1 MQQRVSG
8 RATFLS
14 FVLFATSGA
23 VACNSEVGYV
33 SPLVA
38 GDGAAAIGNSTDA
51 GATGTGDATGTT
63 GSGGR
68 VAGSGGAISASGG
81 NAGSVTPP
89 AGGTTGSGA
98 TTGSASGGV
107 RGSGGTGMA
116 MSGAGGT
123 TSSGGA
129 TSTTGTGGSRVA
141 SGGATASGGKTGTS
155 GSGGAAA
162 PAPMGCPDDPAA
174 GVTIYYACDCGAGA
188 DKNCTAGK
196 DSNDGKSPSTPWQ
209 TFEKARSQFASLK
222 AGDRIEFCQGGS
234 FTEGSSN
241 SFVNKNCKAGNRCVV
256 TSYQAPWAS
265 GDEGRPVIHVPSGA
279 NGIDFTDANEAH
291 EEGYVFAGIELAGGG
306 MNWGFF
312 FYNDISDVLVCNVA
326 VHDFEI
332 GLHTAGGNTVTTHN
346 ERITIRNSTIT
357 NNNGQGF
364 LGCDNGLDIESNH
377 FENNGYARAILNHN
391 IYLSGGGN
399 GVSGVTI
406 RNNEL
411 YKSTLTNGQCTGTSL
426 VAHGLIDNMLIEGNY
441 VHEDKG
447 AVDSGCWG
455 IAIVPGY
462 SSMELFTNI
471 TLRGNTVVN
480 MGNTSLGVAACQKCS
495 IENNVVIN
503 QQGNNY
509 NSILA
514 PAGDEGPEDA
524 KDDQITIR
532 NNSVLI
538 DGGQGIG
545 VVQEGKGNIIVNNA
559 IYDGGAG
566 NGGVAC
572 FQFDQPA
579 SSYTA
584 IDHNVCFTNG
594 KGEWVVGQG
603 SLDTWSKKT
612 GFDKNSA
619 LADPKYKSMA
629 SPWDLTPATGS
640 PLLNAADASNCPLT
654 NFAGATRTATPN
666 IGAY

>member
-1 MQQRVSG
+1 MQHPVSG

-14 FVLFATSGA
+14 FILLATGGA
-23 VACNSEVGYV
+23 VACTSSVGYL
-33 SPLVA
+33 SPSLVA
-38 GDGAAAIGNSTDA
+38 GDGAAIGNTPDGGDTD
-51 GATGTGDATGTT
+51 GTGTGDAPGAGGALAGTGGAGSSVGSAGAGSPTAGT
-63 GSGGR
+63 SGSGSS
-68 VAGSGGAISASGG
+68 AG
-81 NAGSVTPP
+81 T
-89 AGGTTGSGA
+89 
-98 TTGSASGGV
+98 ASGGV
-107 RGSGGTGMA
+107 RGTGGTGM
-116 MSGAGGT
+116 SVTGAGGT
-123 TSSGGA
+123 VGSGGTVS
-129 TSTTGTGGSRVA
+129 TSGTGGSRTA
-141 SGGATASGGKTGTS
+141 SGGATASGGKTGS
-155 GSGGAAA
+155 GGSASGGAAP
-162 PAPMGCPDDPAA
+162 PAPMGCPDDPAS
-174 GVTIYYACDCGAGA
+174 GVTIYYACDCGSGA
-188 DKNCTAGK
+188 DKDCAAGK

-234 FTEGSSN
+234 FTEGASN
-241 SFVNKNCKAGNRCVV
+241 SFVNKNCRAGNRCVV
-256 TSYQAPWAS
+256 TSYKAPWAS
-265 GDEGRPVIHVPSGA
+265 GDEGRPVIHAPSGA
-279 NGIDFTDANEAH
+279 NGIDFTDANETH

-312 FYNDISDVLVCNVA
+312 FYNDVSDVLVCNVA

-332 GLHTAGGNTVTTHN
+332 GLHTAGGNNVATHN
-346 ERITIRNSTIT
+346 ERIVVRNSTIT

-364 LGCDNGLDIESNH
+364 LGCDNGLDIENNH
-377 FENNGYARAILNHN
+377 FENNGSARAILNHN

-406 RNNEL
+406 RGNEL
-411 YKSTLTNGQCTGTSL
+411 YKSTFTSGKCTGTSL
-426 VAHGLIDNMLIEGNY
+426 VAHGLIDNMLIENNY

-447 AVDSGCWG
+447 TVDAGCWG

-462 SSMELFTNI
+462 SSKELFTNI

-480 MGNTSLGVAACQKCS
+480 MGNTSLGVAACQKCT

-503 QQGNNY
+503 QQSNNY

-514 PAGDEGPEDA
+514 PASDEGSEDA
-524 KDDQITIR
+524 KNDQITIR
-532 NNSVLI
+532 SNSVLI

-559 IYDGGAG
+559 VYDSGAG

-572 FQFDQPA
+572 FNFDQPA
-579 SSYTA
+579 TSYTA

-603 SLDTWSKKT
+603 TLDTWSKKT
-612 GFDKNSA
+612 GFDQHSM

-640 PLLNAADASNCPLT
+640 PLLNIADATNCPTT
-654 NFAGATRTATPN
+654 NITGSARTSTPN

>member
-1 MQQRVSG
+1 MKYRVSR

-23 VACNSEVGYV
+23 VACSSEVGYV
-33 SPLVA
+33 SPSLVA
-38 GDGAAAIGNSTDA
+38 GDGAAIGNPPDGGTTDDA
-51 GATGTGDATGTT
+51 GGTLTGSGGAVSSPGGTGGTATSPNGGTT
-63 GSGGR
+63 GSGG
-68 VAGSGGAISASGG
+68 ASGAASGG
-81 NAGSVTPP
+81 VRGTGGTGMAMTGS
-89 AGGTTGSGA
+89 GGTTGSG
-98 TTGSASGGV
+98 GV
-107 RGSGGTGMA
+107 A
-116 MSGAGGT
+116 PPP
-123 TSSGGA
+123 
-129 TSTTGTGGSRVA
+129 GTGGSRPG
-141 SGGATASGGKTGTS
+141 SGGATASGGKTG
-155 GSGGAAA
+155 SGGSAGTA
-162 PAPMGCPDDPAA
+162 PPPPAGCPDDPAP
-174 GVTIYYACDCGAGA
+174 GVAIYYACDCGSGA
-188 DKNCTAGK
+188 DKDCVAGK

-234 FTEGSSN
+234 FTEGASN
-241 SFVNKNCKAGNRCVV
+241 SFVNKNCRAGNRCVV
-256 TSYQAPWAS
+256 TSYKATWAS

-279 NGIDFTDANEAH
+279 NGVDFTDANEAH
-291 EEGYVFAGIELAGGG
+291 EEGYVFAGLEMAGGG

-312 FYNDISDVLVCNVA
+312 FYNDVSDVLLCNVA

-332 GLHTAGGNTVTTHN
+332 GVHTAGGNTVTTHN
-346 ERITIRNSTIT
+346 ERIVLRDSSIT

-364 LGCDNGLDIESNH
+364 LGCDNGLDIENNH

-406 RNNEL
+406 RGNEL
-411 YKSTLTNGQCTGTSL
+411 YKSTLTSGQCTGTSL
-426 VAHGLIDNMLIEGNY
+426 VAHGLIDNMLIENNY

-447 AVDSGCWG
+447 AAGSGCWG
-455 IAIVPGY
+455 IAVVPGY
-462 SSMELFTNI
+462 TSMELFTNI

-480 MGNTSLGVAACQKCS
+480 MGNTSLGVAACQKCT

-503 QQGNNY
+503 QQSNNY

-514 PAGDEGPEDA
+514 PASDEGSEDA
-524 KDDQITIR
+524 KNDQITIR
-532 NNSVLI
+532 SNSVLI

-545 VVQEGKGNIIVNNA
+545 VVQEGKGNIVVNNA
-559 IYDGGAG
+559 IYDTGAG

-572 FQFDQPA
+572 FNLDQPA
-579 SSYTA
+579 SSYSA

-612 GFDKNSA
+612 GFDQHSM

-629 SPWDLTPATGS
+629 NPWDLSPGVGS
-640 PLLNAADASNCPLT
+640 PLLNSADTTNCPTT
-654 NFAGATRTATPN
+654 NISGTTRTSTPN